1 MSPTWISFKFGTL
14 IRHILA
20 HSHVKFGNV
29 YAEFEGVMND
39 YIAKNGSKTL
49 VVPTA

>member
-1 MSPTWISFKFGTL
+1 MVFLKFGTL

-20 HSHVKFGNV
+20 HLKLNFGDV
-29 YAEFEGVMND
+29 SPQFEGVMND
-39 YIAKNGSKTL
+39 YITKNGSKTL